1 MKLISLQEQ
10 YNQYLKAYKRTKK
23 RNHPHPS
30 ELLALLLLP
39 DKDHYKYEGITI
51 GQFYN
56 VHKDLIDTKIEQVI
70 NDFELTEEDI
80 ISYAVA
86 VKDPRLKVDYERLKI
101 RYVFFLGYNI
111 LEAAYWKHPNLCPER
126 IYNAYLSW
134 WGKTPISDNLIDD
147 VIKKHKGKKKTKKIS
162 IPTRGFK

>member
-1 MKLISLQEQ
+1 MKLIPLQEQ
-10 YNQYLKAYKRTKK
+10 YNQYLKQYKRTKK

-56 VHKDLIDTKIEQVI
+56 VHKDLIDIKIEQVI

-80 ISYAVA
+80 TSYAYA
-86 VKDPRLKVDYERLKI
+86 VKDSRLKVDYEKLKI

-111 LEAAYWKHPNLCPER
+111 LEASYWKHPDLCPEK
-126 IYNAYLSW
+126 IYNAYLGW
-134 WGKTPISDNLIDD
+134 WGKTPIPDDLIEG
-147 VIKKHKGKKKTKKIS
+147 VNNKNNRKKRTRKIS
-162 IPTRGFK
+162 TSTKGFK

>member
-1 MKLISLQEQ
+1 MKLIPLQEQ
-10 YNQYLKAYKRTKK
+10 YNQYLKSYKRTKK

-39 DKDHYKYEGITI
+39 DKEHFKYEGITI

-56 VHKDLIDTKIEQVI
+56 IHKDLIDIKIEQVI

-80 ISYAVA
+80 ISYAV
-86 VKDPRLKVDYERLKI
+86 KDPRLKVDYEKLKI

-111 LEAAYWKHPNLCPER
+111 LEASYWKHPDWSPER
-126 IYNAYLSW
+126 IYNNYLGW
-134 WGKTPISDNLIDD
+134 WGKTPIPDNLIEG
-147 VIKKHKGKKKTKKIS
+147 VIKNNNGKKKTKKI
-162 IPTRGFK
+162 PTTTRGFK